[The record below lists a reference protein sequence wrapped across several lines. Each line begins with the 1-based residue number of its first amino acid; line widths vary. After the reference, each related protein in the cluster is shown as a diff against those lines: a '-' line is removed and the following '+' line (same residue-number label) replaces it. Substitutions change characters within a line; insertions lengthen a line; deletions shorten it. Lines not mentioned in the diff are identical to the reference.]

1 MSGKYQAYAD
11 YKPTHLGWL
20 NQIPSHWEV
29 KRLKYL
35 GEALIG
41 LTYSPDEVVEEDEG
55 ILVLRSSN
63 VQNKQLAFDDNVY
76 VNKKIPQKLV
86 AQKGDIL
93 ICARNGS
100 RALIGKN
107 AQIDECAVGMTFGAF
122 MSIFRSP
129 YNNYLSK
136 VFNSAL
142 FEYQSGSFLTA
153 TINQLTTGNLNSFEV
168 PLPPEAERKKIANFL
183 DHETS
188 KIDILIEK
196 QQQLIKLL
204 KEKRQAVISHA
215 VTKGLNPNVPM
226 RDSDVEWLGEVPE
239 HWCGLPLKLL
249 VRTRKGV
256 AFKSDDFCDNG
267 IHVVKASDIK
277 QLSIRTSD
285 VFLPEKFVETYPKA
299 ILASGDIILSTVGS
313 NPDVINSAVGQIGM
327 VPQEL
332 AGTLLNQN
340 TVVYDPDEKNVIRE
354 YLFFVLQMREYRDYL
369 DLHAHGTANQSSL
382 SIEDMLSFQVSLPPI
397 NEQVEICNYLNI
409 QQEKLTTLE
418 QRAHESELLLKE
430 RRTALISAAVT
441 GKIDVRNWQFPE
453 PFHND
458 KEPNK
463 EEAA

>member
-1 MSGKYQAYAD
+1 MPRKYRAYPEYKDSGVEWLGDIPKHWTVSKIKFIAPYQVGWTP
-11 YKPTHLGWL
+11 PTKNDANFEGENLWANISDLREKVIHDTAKKISDEAAKAASMDITPIGSLLYSFKLSVGAVSFAGKDMYTNEAIASFLEGAELPLSYLYYVLPKFVIENASTNIYGARIL
-20 NQIPSHWEV
+20 NQELISNAMMLAPS
-29 KRLKYL
+29 
-35 GEALIG
+35 
-41 LTYSPDEVVEEDEG
+41 S
-55 ILVLRSSN
+55 
-63 VQNKQLAFDDNVY
+63 Q
-76 VNKKIPQKLV
+76 
-86 AQKGDIL
+86 
-93 ICARNGS
+93 
-100 RALIGKN
+100 
-107 AQIDECAVGMTFGAF
+107 
-122 MSIFRSP
+122 
-129 YNNYLSK
+129 
-136 VFNSAL
+136 
-142 FEYQSGSFLTA
+142 
-153 TINQLTTGNLNSFEV
+153 
-168 PLPPEAERKKIANFL
+168 EAEKIANFL
-183 DHETS
+183 DHETA
-188 KIDILIEK
+188 KIDTLIEK

-215 VTKGLNPNVPM
+215 VTKGLNPNAPM
-226 RDSDVEWLGEVPE
+226 RDSGVDWLGEVPE

-267 IHVVKASDIK
+267 IRVVKASDIK
-277 QLSIRTSD
+277 QLSVRTSD
-285 VFLPEKFVETYPKA
+285 VFLPEKFVGAYPKA

-354 YLFFVLQMREYRDYL
+354 YLFFVLQMRGYRDYL

-397 NEQVEICNYLNI
+397 NEQVEICNYLNT
-409 QQEKLTTLE
+409 QQEKLTALE

-441 GKIDVRNWQFPE
+441 GKIDVRNWQAPA
-453 PFHND
+453 PLLNN